1 MGDPFTHEIRVRF
14 AECDPQGLVF
24 NANYL
29 LYYDVAFTELW
40 RAAIGPWETMV
51 QRGVD
56 VVVAE
61 ARLGFSQPARFD
73 DELTLSVIVTKLG
86 NTSILTH
93 HEVLRDGQSLVQGDM
108 CHVLVELPALTKT
121 PLPEWVRE
129 GLAPWVAPPAP
140 SPPSEAPACASPA
153 RSP

>member
-14 AECDPQGLVF
+14 AECDPQGVVF
-24 NANYL
+24 NAHYL
-29 LYYDVAFTELW
+29 AYFDIAITELW
-40 RAAIGPWETMV
+40 RAAFGSYQSMV
-51 QRGVD
+51 DRGVD

-73 DELTLSVIVTKLG
+73 DELTLSVIITKLG
-86 NTSILTH
+86 KTSILTH
-93 HEVLRDGQSLVQGDM
+93 HEVSRDGQLLVLGDM

-129 GLAPWVAPPAP
+129 GLAPWVAPN
-140 SPPSEAPACASPA
+140 PPSEAPACASPA
-153 RSP
+153 RSR